1 MAIYKLFPLQDTTL
15 YSYYPTENSG
25 MDAICEIFNKLDP
38 SGKPQVARYLSLYDT
53 DEIKDIIDNTIKGAQ
68 YSVSLRNFIA
78 TAQGITQNTP
88 IEILPV
94 AQSWIAGTGQHSDSP
109 STENGACWS
118 TPTYAGTGTWAE
130 SGSINGFTFTSS
142 YDPTSTVQGGG
153 NWIYDESGS
162 IYVLYNYVLPTYVSV
177 DQLNSP
183 SQHIFKP
190 ADLKD
195 IEADVT
201 PIIDAWYYNAIPNYG
216 FITKL
221 SSSFEFEP
229 NQNVQPELKYYSV
242 DTNTIYPPHLEFQWR
257 DYSTILTGSATSSIV
272 ATKDIKISLAE
283 NPSTFRPESI
293 NRFYLN
299 VNQLYPTRTFQTSSL
314 FTGTHYLPTS
324 SYFAIKDLDT
334 NEYVCNFST
343 DYTQISADSKGNY
356 FTVYMNGLE
365 PERYY
370 SIVIKTE
377 INGST
382 ILFDDNY
389 YFKVING

>member
-1 MAIYKLFPLQDTTL
+1 
-15 YSYYPTENSG
+15 
-25 MDAICEIFNKLDP
+25 MDAMCEVFNQLDT
-38 SGKPQVARYLSLYDT
+38 SERPQVARYLSLYDN
-53 DEIKDIIDNTIKGAQ
+53 DEIKYVIDNNIKGTK

-78 TAQGITQNTP
+78 TANGINQPTP
-88 IEILPV
+88 IEILPL
-94 AQSWIAGTGQHSDSP
+94 AQSWVAGTGYHLDSP
-109 STENGACWS
+109 STENGACWN
-118 TPTYAGTGTWAE
+118 TPLHAGTGGWLG
-130 SGSINGFTFTSS
+130 SGDINGFQFTSS
-142 YDPTSTVQGGG
+142 YDPLFSTQGGG
-153 NWIYDESGS
+153 NWIYDDLSRV
-162 IYVLYNYVLPTYVSV
+162 YVLYDYVEPDYVNIE
-177 DQLNSP
+177 QLKTPYESP
-183 SQHIFKP
+183 FKP
-190 ADLKD
+190 VDLKD
-195 IEADVT
+195 IDVDVT
-201 PIIDAWYYNAIPNYG
+201 PIVKVWYHDVIPNYG

-221 SSSFEFEP
+221 SSSFEFNTDLN
-229 NQNVQPELKYYSV
+229 NQPLFNYYSV
-242 DTNTIYPPHLEFQWR
+242 DTNTIYPPHLEFRWR

-272 ATKDIKISLAE
+272 TTENIKVSLAE

-299 VNQLYPTRTFQTSSL
+299 VNPLYPTRTFQTSSL

-343 DYTQISADSKGNY
+343 DYTQISADDRGNY

-382 ILFDDNY
+382 ILLDDNY

>member
-15 YSYYPTENSG
+15 YSYYPDENSG
-25 MDAICEIFNKLDP
+25 MDAMCEVFNMLDT
-38 SGKPQVARYLSLYDT
+38 SGKPQVARYLSLYDN
-53 DEIKDIIDNTIKGAQ
+53 DEIKDVINNTIKGAQ
-68 YSVSLRNFIA
+68 YSVSLKNFIA
-78 TAQGITQNTP
+78 TAHGITQPTT
-88 IEILPV
+88 IEILPI
-94 AQSWIAGTGQHSDSP
+94 AQSWVVGTGYHLDSP
-109 STENGACWS
+109 STENGACWN
-118 TPTYAGTGTWAE
+118 TPTYAGTGEWLE

-142 YDPTSTVQGGG
+142 YNSSSTTQGGG

-162 IYVLYNYVLPTYVSV
+162 IYVVYDYSEPDYVGV

-183 SQHIFKP
+183 YKLPFKP
-190 ADLKD
+190 IDLKD
-195 IEADVT
+195 IDVDVT
-201 PIIDAWYYNAIPNYG
+201 PIVKVWYNDVIPNYG

-221 SSSFEFEP
+221 SSSFEFNSSP
-229 NQNVQPELKYYSV
+229 NVQPLFNYYSV
-242 DTNTIYPPHLEFQWR
+242 DTNTIYPPHIEFRWR

-272 ATKDIKISLAE
+272 TTKDIKISLAE
-283 NPSTFRPESI
+283 NPSTFHPESI

-382 ILFDDNY
+382 ILFDDSY